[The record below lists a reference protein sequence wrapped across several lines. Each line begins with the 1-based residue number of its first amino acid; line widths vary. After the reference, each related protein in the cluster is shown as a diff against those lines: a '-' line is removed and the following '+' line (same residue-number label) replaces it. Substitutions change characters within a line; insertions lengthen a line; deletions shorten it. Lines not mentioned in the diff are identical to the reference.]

1 MSFPRIFWAIL
12 LPAVVAFAFSRS
24 MEYEQTASRLGVIL
38 EKKPGRVTAVYQ
50 SPLLMPVMLTLLA
63 ATLFAVSGFKSGSS
77 QLMGLLLETMILLSI
92 YYVVLLLALPLLRRV
107 FSARAC
113 ATLWLLPTF
122 LYWLP
127 HMWYNYPIMPRV
139 VLRMPPQWAKILG
152 LVWVIG
158 FVAVLAWKIAVHLL
172 FRREVL
178 ADAYP
183 VIHPEIL
190 ELWEREMRLIERKKP
205 IQLLYSPHITSPMT
219 IGKSD
224 RAIRT
229 LLPERTYSGQELQ
242 MIFRHE
248 LRHVQR
254 LDVDTKMFYAFC
266 EAMCWFNPL
275 VWIAMR
281 KAAAD
286 LELSCDEMVLYGKG
300 EQERRQ
306 YAELLLDSAGDDRGF
321 TTCLSASA
329 KTLRYRLKNVVQQR
343 NRMDGTLLVAF
354 CLAALLLCSGM
365 VVITRSYGTVEDV
378 VFSQFETLDL
388 GTVYATEDGS
398 DYSYGF
404 GNDEE
409 VFVWDETALKAAL
422 GKVQVTKVMNSTA
435 EPDFSDGPRIYFGFY
450 GLWMDLSDEWLWL
463 HTSRIPGLRGVYR
476 VDSPVDWG
484 AIFAALD
491 FDAPNPDPNPVRPNL
506 AYYISPREYGDEPL
520 HAEDRL
526 LKRTDRNNQTW
537 PTDEPLTNW
546 DHAGGISGYALP
558 EDATVRFEFKYAPEW
573 YTVEVIGR
581 NGEAAYTVKGEE
593 LPDYVMKLAPYS
605 ANYRIRASFESYRNT
620 TYDMEFYFKIELP
633 AEE

>member
-1 MSFPRIFWAIL
+1 MSFPHIFWAIL

-24 MEYEQTASRLGVIL
+24 MEYEQTANRLGVVL
-38 EKKPGRVTAVYQ
+38 EKKPGRVTTVYQ

-63 ATLFAVSGFKSGSS
+63 ATLFAVGGFKSGGS

-92 YYVVLLLALPLLRRV
+92 YYVGLLLTLPLLRRV

-205 IQLLYSPHITSPMT
+205 IQLLCSPRITSPMT
-219 IGKSD
+219 IGKSK

-229 LLPERTYSGQELQ
+229 LLPERNYSMQELQ
-242 MIFRHE
+242 LIFRHE

-321 TTCLSASA
+321 STCLSASA

-354 CLAALLLCSGM
+354 CLATLLLCSGI

-378 VFSQFETLDL
+378 VFSQL
-388 GTVYATEDGS
+388 GEPKLTSLYADKDVEAYDYAGRVYGWDTQQLTEAVG
-398 DYSYGF
+398 
-404 GNDEE
+404 
-409 VFVWDETALKAAL
+409 AIPI
-422 GKVQVTKVMNSTA
+422 TKVMGDPRRDQGLT
-435 EPDFSDGPRIYFGFY
+435 PGPQMYILY
-450 GLWMDLSDEWLWL
+450 GGLELDISNEWI
-463 HTSRIPGLRGVYR
+463 SIPRSPVSSLKGLYR
-476 VDSPVDWG
+476 VDGPIDWETL
-484 AIFAALD
+484 FSCVD
-491 FDAPNPDPNPVRPNL
+491 FDAPNPDPGPVRPNL

-526 LKRTDRNNQTW
+526 LKRTDRTNQEW

-581 NGEAAYTVKGEE
+581 NGEEAYTVKGEE

-605 ANYRIRASFESYRNT
+605 ANYRIRASFKSYRNT

-633 AEE
+633 TEE

>member
-24 MEYEQTASRLGVIL
+24 MEYEQTANRLGVVL

-63 ATLFAVSGFKSGSS
+63 ATLFAVGGFKSGGS

-92 YYVVLLLALPLLRRV
+92 YYVGLLLALPLLRRV

-190 ELWEREMRLIERKKP
+190 ELWEREMRLIERKNP

-365 VVITRSYGTVEDV
+365 VVISRTYGTMDEV
-378 VFSQFETLDL
+378 VLSRCEANEPSRIL
-388 GTVYATEDGS
+388 VTEEGS
-398 DYSYGF
+398 NYGYDR
-404 GNDEE
+404 DEE
-409 VFVWDETALKAAL
+409 IFAWDADALMAVVRDL
-422 GKVQVTKVMNSTA
+422 RVTKVMDRGG
-435 EPDFSDGPRIYFGFY
+435 DFELSPGNRIYLAFK
-450 GLWMDLSDEWLWL
+450 GLRFELSEEWLWIYGSEAAEL
-463 HTSRIPGLRGVYR
+463 KGIYR
-476 VDSPVDWG
+476 VDSPVDWE

-520 HAEDRL
+520 HAVDRL
-526 LKRTDRNNQTW
+526 LKRTDRNNQEW

-546 DHAGGISGYALP
+546 DHAGGISGYAP
-558 EDATVRFEFKYAPEW
+558 TEDATVRFEFNYAPEW
-573 YTVEVIGR
+573 YTVEVIGQ
-581 NGEAAYTVKGEE
+581 NGEEAYTVKGEE
-593 LPDYVMKLAPYS
+593 LPDHVMKLAPYS
-605 ANYRIRASFESYRNT
+605 ANYRIRASFKSYRDT

-633 AEE
+633 TEE